1 MSFHLCITM
10 SVVSFMLKIGANSN
24 NAFDLL
30 DFFFLTL
37 VLLSDPNVDI
47 SWPTN
52 SMAQLTAR
60 RDIKE
65 GGAIYLFMII

>member
-10 SVVSFMLKIGANSN
+10 SVVSFMLKFSGNSN
-24 NAFDLL
+24 NAFDVL
-30 DFFFLTL
+30 DFLFLTHF
-37 VLLSDPNVDI
+37 LLSDPNVDI

-60 RDIKE
+60 RDITE
-65 GGAIYLFMII
+65 GGVIYLFMII

>member
-10 SVVSFMLKIGANSN
+10 SVVSFMSKFSANSN
-24 NAFDLL
+24 NAFDVL
-30 DFFFLTL
+30 DFLFLTHF
-37 VLLSDPNVDI
+37 LLSDPNVDI

-60 RDIKE
+60 RDITE
-65 GGAIYLFMII
+65 GGVIYLFMII